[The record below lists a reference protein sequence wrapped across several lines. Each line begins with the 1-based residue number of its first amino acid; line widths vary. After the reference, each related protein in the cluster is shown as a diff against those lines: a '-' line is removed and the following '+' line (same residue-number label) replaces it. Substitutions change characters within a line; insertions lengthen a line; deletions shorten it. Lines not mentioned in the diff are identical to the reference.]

1 MPAAAAT
8 MHTMQAI
15 VNRKYGSPDDLRLEE
30 IDKPTLGD
38 DGVLVRVRAA
48 SLNPYDWHFMRGLPY
63 VARPMLGLRGPK
75 KCIPGADV
83 AGQVEAVGK
92 NVTQCRPGDE
102 VVGAGREGSLAEYV
116 CGGEND
122 FAPKPADLTFEQA
135 AAIPM
140 AGCTALQAL
149 RDSGRLQ
156 PGQTVLVNGA
166 AGGVGTFAVQIAK
179 ALGGEVTGVCSTPN
193 VDLVRS
199 IGADQVVDY
208 TREDFATSGR
218 RYDVI
223 LDLVANRSLS
233 DLRRALTPEG
243 TLVLSGGGGSRLLG
257 PVGLILRARVR
268 SRFVSQRLFSFL
280 AQLGRDDLVVLT
292 ELIEAGKV
300 RPVIDRTYPLGEAP
314 EAIRY
319 LETGHA
325 RGKIVITV

>member
-1 MPAAAAT
+1 
-8 MHTMQAI
+8 
-15 VNRKYGSPDDLRLEE
+15 
-30 IDKPTLGD
+30 
-38 DGVLVRVRAA
+38 VRVRAA

-75 KCIPGADV
+75 KSIPGADV

-92 NVTQCRPGDE
+92 HVTQCRPGDE
-102 VVGAGREGSLAEYV
+102 VFGAGREGSLAEYV

-208 TREDFATSGR
+208 TRRTSP
-218 RYDVI
+218 
-223 LDLVANRSLS
+223 
-233 DLRRALTPEG
+233 RA
-243 TLVLSGGGGSRLLG
+243 
-257 PVGLILRARVR
+257 
-268 SRFVSQRLFSFL
+268 
-280 AQLGRDDLVVLT
+280 
-292 ELIEAGKV
+292 AG
-300 RPVIDRTYPLGEAP
+300 DT
-314 EAIRY
+314 
-319 LETGHA
+319 T
-325 RGKIVITV
+325 

>member
-1 MPAAAAT
+1 MPANAT
-8 MHTMQAI
+8 VTMQAI
-15 VNRKYGSPDDLRLEE
+15 VNRKYGSPDDLKLEA
-30 IDKPTLGD
+30 IDKPALGD

-63 VARPMLGLRGPK
+63 IARPMLGLRGPK
-75 KCIPGADV
+75 KSVPGADA

-92 NVTQCRPGDE
+92 NVTQFRPGDE
-102 VVGAGREGSLAEYV
+102 VFGVGREGSLAEYV
-116 CGGEND
+116 RGSEND
-122 FAPKPADLTFEQA
+122 FAPKSVGLTFEQA

-149 RDSGRLQ
+149 RDSGQLQ
-156 PGQTVLVNGA
+156 PGQTVLINGA

-179 ALGGEVTGVCSTPN
+179 ALGAEVTGVCSPPN
-193 VDLVRS
+193 IELLRS
-199 IGADQVVDY
+199 VGADQVVDY
-208 TREDFATSGR
+208 TREDFARSRR
-218 RYDVI
+218 RYDLV

-257 PVGLILRARVR
+257 PVGLIVRARVR
-268 SRFVSQRLFSFL
+268 SRFVSQRMPSFL
-280 AQLGRDDLVVLT
+280 AQLGRDDLVALT

-300 RPVIDRTYPLGEAP
+300 KPVIDRTYPLSEAA

>member
-1 MPAAAAT
+1 MPANATAT
-8 MHTMQAI
+8 MTAI

-30 IDKPTLGD
+30 IDKPVLGD
-38 DGVLVRVRAA
+38 EGVLVRVRAA

-63 VARPMLGLRGPK
+63 IARPMLGLRKPK
-75 KCIPGADV
+75 KSVPGVDV

-92 NVTQCRPGDE
+92 NVTQFRQGDE
-102 VVGAGREGSLAEYV
+102 VFGAGREGSLAEYAR
-116 CGGEND
+116 GGEND
-122 FAPKPADLTFEQA
+122 FAPKSVGLTFEQA

-149 RDSGRLQ
+149 RDGGQLQ
-156 PGQTVLVNGA
+156 PGQKVLINGA

-179 ALGGEVTGVCSTPN
+179 ALGADVTGVCSTPN

-208 TREDFATSGR
+208 AREDFARSGR
-218 RYDVI
+218 RYDLV

-243 TLVLSGGGGSRLLG
+243 TLVLSGGGGGRLLG
-257 PVGLILRARVR
+257 PVGLILRANVR
-268 SRFVSQRLFSFL
+268 SRFVSQRLLSFL
-280 AQLGRDDLVVLT
+280 AQLGRNDLVVLT

-300 RPVIDRTYPLGEAP
+300 APVIDRTYPLSEAP

-325 RGKIVITV
+325 RGKVVITV